1 MKGVLGGIYKL
12 GCRCSE
18 RLRGKSGGGETLGHT
33 RWSGGMGYLRRGKW
47 IRDERFVSGRGLQQE
62 KGRKK
67 KGGEKKFS
75 VSCARPE

>member
-1 MKGVLGGIYKL
+1 
-12 GCRCSE
+12 
-18 RLRGKSGGGETLGHT
+18 
-33 RWSGGMGYLRRGKW
+33 MGYLRRGKW